1 MATIKPTVLVVED
14 EVMLLQAICK
24 KLKSSNINTLSAT
37 SAQQA
42 LDYLKN
48 LSRVPEAIWLD
59 YYLGDSDG
67 ITFMKKLRSNKKFQ
81 NIPVMVISNSASP
94 QKVQSMYKLGIKKYL
109 IKADHRL
116 DEIITDLKELIK
128 SNKTN

>member
-1 MATIKPTVLVVED
+1 MATNKPTVLVVED

-67 ITFMKKLRSNKKFQ
+67 ITFMKKLRSYKKFA

>member
-1 MATIKPTVLVVED
+1 MATKRPTVLVVED
-14 EVMLLQAICK
+14 EVLLLQAICT
-24 KLKSSNINTLSAT
+24 KLKLSNIDALSAS